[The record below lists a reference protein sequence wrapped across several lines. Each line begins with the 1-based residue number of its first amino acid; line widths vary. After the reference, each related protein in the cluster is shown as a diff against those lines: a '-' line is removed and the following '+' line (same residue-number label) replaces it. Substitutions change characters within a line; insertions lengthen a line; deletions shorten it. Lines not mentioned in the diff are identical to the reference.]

1 MLVLILGVGVPEE
14 DPECLRIAL
23 AESRAVAHA
32 ASGIRKSV
40 VALRALGTG
49 RDAYGTGIIVAPD
62 GLVLTALHVVDGA
75 TAIAVVV
82 DGGEEFTGRI
92 RAWDRSTDLA
102 LLEIVAKDRAFT
114 PAALAP
120 DHAIEV
126 GETVVAVSNPFG
138 LGTSVTRGVLSA
150 TDRRNVVDGQKA
162 ALLQTDAAIN
172 PGSSGGALVNLRGE
186 VIGLI
191 TAIITRSGGHQGVGL
206 AVPAHELRR
215 ALERLS
221 SGEAPPHAWLGVRVL
236 KDPVKGQGLKILQVA
251 PEGPAAAAGVRDG
264 DILKSLEGRP
274 LGRLEDLREALLS
287 AKAGDCLSAELARHG
302 ETLSLSIQV
311 GARD

>member
-1 MLVLILGVGVPEE
+1 MPE
-14 DPECLRIAL
+14 DPECVRIAL
-23 AESRAVAHA
+23 AESHAVARA
-32 ASGIRKSV
+32 AAEVRKSV

-49 RDAYGTGIIVAPD
+49 RDSYGTGIVVAAE

-75 TAIAVVV
+75 TAIAVIH

-92 RAWDRSTDLA
+92 RAWDRATDLA
-102 LLEIVAKDRAFT
+102 LLEIVAKDRVFV
-114 PAALAP
+114 PAPLAP
-120 DHAIEV
+120 DHAIDV
-126 GETVVAVSNPFG
+126 GETVVAISNPFG

-150 TDRRNVVDGQKA
+150 TDRRNVVEGQKA
-162 ALLQTDAAIN
+162 PLLQTDAAIN

-206 AVPAHELRR
+206 AVPVHELRR

-221 SGEAPPHAWLGVRVL
+221 RGEAPPHAWLGVQIL
-236 KDPVKGQGLKILQVA
+236 KDPVPGQGLKVLKVT
-251 PEGPAAAAGVRDG
+251 PEGPAAEAGVRDG

-274 LGRLEDLREALLS
+274 MGRLEDLREALAA
-287 AKAGDCLSAELARHG
+287 AKAGDRLAAELARQG
-302 ETLSLSIQV
+302 EILSLSIQV